1 MASPYRLGV
10 ALVELSHAERAATLA
25 QQKLA
30 KLNAAGAATDA
41 DRAAFTVIASQLYSI
56 EMEIYGQIVEALRP
70 LPAEVAQPVLA
81 RIPVPALLTTPGAP
95 VASAPVGN
103 PAAAALPVWAVVVIV
118 VLLAA
123 IVVAAVVWVI
133 DISITTVANII
144 LTYKQ
149 ADLYADSLQRRID
162 CVNRCVASGQTL
174 DACTAS
180 CSRTVELP
188 APPTP
193 PAPPPPANPNLPWYI
208 GGSLVGGLGAL
219 GGVLWFLG
227 RKK

>member
-10 ALVELSHAERAATLA
+10 ALVELSHAETAAMSA

-56 EMEIYGQIVEALRP
+56 EMEIYGQIVEALRA
-70 LPAEVAQPVLA
+70 LPSEIAQPVLA
-81 RIPVPALLTTPGAP
+81 RIPVPAILPTPGAP
-95 VASAPVGN
+95 VAAAPVS
-103 PAAAALPVWAVVVIV
+103 ALQFALPAWAIVVIV

-123 IVVAAVVWVI
+123 VVVAAVVWVI
-133 DISITTVANII
+133 DISVTTIANII

-149 ADLYADSLQRRID
+149 ADLYADSLQRRIN
-162 CVNRCVASGQTL
+162 CVNACVSSGQTL
-174 DACTAS
+174 EACTAS

-193 PAPPPPANPNLPWYI
+193 PTPPPPPNPNLPWYI

-227 RKK
+227 RKSS